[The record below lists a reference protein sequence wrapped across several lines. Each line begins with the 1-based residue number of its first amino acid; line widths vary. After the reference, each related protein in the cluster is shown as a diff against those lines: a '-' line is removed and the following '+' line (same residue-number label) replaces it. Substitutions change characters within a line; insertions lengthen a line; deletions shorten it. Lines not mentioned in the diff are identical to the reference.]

1 MELWDLYTAN
11 RAPLGRTHRRGEPLP
26 PGGFHLVVHVWLRD
40 SGGRYLLSQRAA
52 DRPTFPLMWETTGGS
67 VLAGEDSLAGAL
79 REAWEELGVRLDPE
93 KGRVV
98 LSQVRDWV
106 DGRRFGDILD
116 VWQFEYSGEAHLEEA
131 DGEVKQAQWLSLE
144 EARVL
149 YRSGQMVGTLGYFFI
164 PGKQELFAPGP

>member
-1 MELWDLYTAN
+1 
-11 RAPLGRTHRRGEPLP
+11 HRRGEPLP

-79 REAWEELGVRLDPE
+79 REAWEELGVRLNPE

-98 LSQVRDWV
+98 FSQVRDWV
-106 DGRRFGDILD
+106 DGVRFGDIVD

-131 DGEVKQAQWLSLE
+131 GGEVKQAQWLSLE
-144 EARVL
+144 EAQAL
-149 YRSGQMVGTLGYFFI
+149 YRSGQMVGTLGYFFT
-164 PGKQELFAPGP
+164 PGKQQLFAPGP